1 MGIYVRFHDIFSI
14 VCGRAPFGARVEFIM
29 NEGSSSQTPPAKA
42 EKVRVTADLPL
53 GSIEILRELAVSQ
66 NVSLTEAL
74 KRAIATEGLV
84 QQRTKDKSRFLIES
98 AEGKV
103 SELVFRK

>member
-1 MGIYVRFHDIFSI
+1 MTAEER
-14 VCGRAPFGARVEFIM
+14 
-29 NEGSSSQTPPAKA
+29 SSQQQAAGK

-53 GSIEILRELAVSQ
+53 ATIEILRDLAESQ

-74 KRAIATEGLV
+74 RRAIATEGFV
-84 QQRTKDKSRFLIES
+84 QQRTKDNSRFLIES
-98 AEGKV
+98 VDGRV

>member
-1 MGIYVRFHDIFSI
+1 MEQVNQILRQ
-14 VCGRAPFGARVEFIM
+14 PQLAR
-29 NEGSSSQTPPAKA
+29 A

-53 GSIEILRELAVSQ
+53 GTIEILRELAVSQ

-74 KRAIATEGLV
+74 RRAIATEGLV
-84 QQRTKDKSRFLIES
+84 QQRVQDKSRFLIEG
-98 AEGKV
+98 ADGKV

>member
-1 MGIYVRFHDIFSI
+1 MEQVNRIL
-14 VCGRAPFGARVEFIM
+14 
-29 NEGSSSQTPPAKA
+29 SSQPPLTRA

-53 GSIEILRELAVSQ
+53 GTIEILRGLAVSQ

-74 KRAIATEGLV
+74 RRAIATEGLV
-84 QQRTKDKSRFLIES
+84 QQRVQDKSRFLIEG
-98 AEGKV
+98 ADGKV

>member
-1 MGIYVRFHDIFSI
+1 MSESNPSPESTGK
-14 VCGRAPFGARVEFIM
+14 P
-29 NEGSSSQTPPAKA
+29 

-53 GSIEILRELAVSQ
+53 GTIEILRELAQSQ

-74 KRAIATEGLV
+74 RRAIATEGLIQRRV
-84 QQRTKDKSRFLIES
+84 QDNSRFLIEN
-98 AEGKV
+98 ADGKV